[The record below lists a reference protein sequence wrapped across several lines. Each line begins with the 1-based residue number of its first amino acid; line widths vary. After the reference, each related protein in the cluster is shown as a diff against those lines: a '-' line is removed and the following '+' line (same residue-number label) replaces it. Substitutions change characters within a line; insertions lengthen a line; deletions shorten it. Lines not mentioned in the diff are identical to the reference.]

1 MAKAKDQLLME
12 VKLAMVND
20 RVRGRCGLGLM
31 ILDNDGVVVVIK
43 ITTTKKKSIVDI
55 LVAEM
60 EDTWQ

>member
-1 MAKAKDQLLME
+1 ME